1 MHTFQRMS
9 WSFVIGNAFKKYF
22 KRKKMFLLKVEL
34 HREGKTEK
42 RKKERVKDRSIHY

>member
-22 KRKKMFLLKVEL
+22 KRKKNVSFK
-34 HREGKTEK
+34 G
-42 RKKERVKDRSIHY
+42 RVTQRRKDREKKKRESER